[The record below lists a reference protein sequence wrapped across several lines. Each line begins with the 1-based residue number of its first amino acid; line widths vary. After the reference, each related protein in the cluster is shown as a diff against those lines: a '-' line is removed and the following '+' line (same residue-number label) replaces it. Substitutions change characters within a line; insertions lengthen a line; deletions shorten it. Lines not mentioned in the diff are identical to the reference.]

1 MSIPART
8 ITPEY
13 HALLVDTIKALAMDA
28 VQEAN
33 SGHPGMPMGAANM
46 AATLWTRFLKHDPA
60 APSWPDRDRFVLS
73 AGHGSMLLYALLH
86 LSGYDLPLAELRR
99 FRQWGSKTPGHPEFG
114 HTTGVEVTTGPLGT
128 GFATGVGMALAERW
142 MGVRFNRPDHT
153 IIDHYTYGIVSD
165 GDLMEGIS
173 AEAASL
179 AGHLGLGKLIYL
191 YDDNQISIDGSTDLS
206 FTEDTVAR
214 FAAYGWQ
221 VCRVDGHDPEAV
233 AAAIANAR
241 AETGRP
247 SLIACRTV
255 IGQGSPNKAGKS
267 SSHGAP
273 LGKDEIA
280 ATKAGMNWPLEPTF
294 HVPEEVREGEQAAQ
308 ARCAELRH
316 RWETALDRYRA
327 AHPTLAAELDALL
340 AGTTPAAALE
350 AIPQFAT
357 GESLATRKAGA
368 AILKALCDVHP
379 TLIGG
384 SADLA
389 GSNGVALGGRPVQS
403 AKEHGADVIH
413 FGVREHGMAG
423 IANGLALHGMRP
435 YVATFLVFSD
445 FMRGAVRLAAL
456 MKLPVIYIL
465 SHDSFWVGED
475 GPTHQPIEHAMA
487 LRLIPDLYVVRP
499 GDAHETAGAWRL
511 ALQRG
516 VGEGPTAI
524 LLTRQNLPTLA
535 ESSAD
540 ISRGGYVLWEP
551 EGAGAGAGASAGA
564 GAGAGAGIN
573 KLDGILIATGSELAI
588 TLDAAKSLHS
598 RGTSVRVVSLPCWE
612 AFEAQ
617 PQAYRDSVLP
627 PAQRRRLTVE
637 AGTTLG
643 WGRYADAHHGIDH
656 FGASAPGAQLAERF
670 GFTAEAIA
678 EHFLALRQDA
688 S

>member
-1 MSIPART
+1 MSIPARP

-13 HALLVDTIKALAMDA
+13 HALLVDTIKTLAMDA
-28 VQEAN
+28 VQQAN

-46 AATLWTRFLKHDPA
+46 TATLWTRFLKHDPTE
-60 APSWPDRDRFVLS
+60 PSWPDRDRFVLS

-86 LSGYDLPLAELRR
+86 LSGYDLPLSELRR

-114 HTTGVEVTTGPLGT
+114 HTSGVEVTTGPLGT
-128 GFATGVGMALAERW
+128 GFATGVGMAIAERW
-142 MGVRFNRPDHT
+142 MAARFNRAEHRLV
-153 IIDHYTYGIVSD
+153 DHYTYGVVSD

-191 YDDNQISIDGSTDLS
+191 YDDNQISIDGSTDIS
-206 FTEDTVAR
+206 FTEDTIAR
-214 FAAYGWQ
+214 FAAYGWH

-233 AAAIANAR
+233 AEALAAAR

-273 LGKDEIA
+273 LGVDEIA
-280 ATKAGMNWPLEPTF
+280 ATKAGMNWPQEPSF
-294 HVPEEVREGEQAAQ
+294 YVPQQIIDGEKEALKLCRQRRLAWEESLA
-308 ARCAELRH
+308 
-316 RWETALDRYRA
+316 RYRA
-327 AHPTLAAELDALL
+327 AEPALAAEFDALL
-340 AGTTPAAALE
+340 RGEAPAAALE
-350 AIPQFAT
+350 SIPDFEV
-357 GESLATRKAGA
+357 GGSLASRKAGA
-368 AILKALCDVHP
+368 AILKALVQHHP

-389 GSNGVALGGRPVQS
+389 GSNGVALNLPAQS
-403 AKEHGADVIH
+403 ATEHGANVIH
-413 FGVREHGMAG
+413 FGVREHAMAA

-445 FMRGAVRLAAL
+445 FMRGAVRLSAL
-456 MKLPVIYIL
+456 MRLPVIYVL

-487 LRLIPDLYVVRP
+487 LRLIPDLYVIRP
-499 GDAHETAGAWRL
+499 GDARETAGAWRL
-511 ALQRG
+511 ALERK
-516 VGEGPTAI
+516 VGDGPTAI
-524 LLTRQNLPTLA
+524 LVTRQNLPTLS
-535 ESSAD
+535 ESSTD
-540 ISRGGYVLWEP
+540 ISCGAYVLWEP
-551 EGAGAGAGASAGA
+551 EGASVD
-564 GAGAGAGIN
+564 
-573 KLDGILIATGSELAI
+573 KLDGLLLATGSELALAL
-588 TLDAAKSLHS
+588 TAAKSLEAQ
-598 RGTSVRVVSLPCWE
+598 GKALRVVSMPCWE

-617 PQAYRDSVLP
+617 PQDYRDSVLP
-627 PAQRRRLTVE
+627 PSVRRRLTVE

-656 FGASAPGAQLAERF
+656 FGASAPGPELAEHF

-678 EHFLALRQDA
+678 SHFLSLD
-688 S
+688 